1 MQNRAVSFF
10 DECLTLGQNLSKE
23 ERLALYRFL
32 MTSKKGE
39 FSSQAKILVTEKR
52 FCSFVA
58 NGEIEYTITSNRVS
72 YRSRKLDSLE
82 FTSSVRSMNLGILHS
97 TKVRRLRGFFA
108 QSEVDIIRNF
118 PLSGPSTQND
128 CGFGVN
134 AIPYYSLKHYSN
146 GRSRVLGLVG
156 KWKSYNSD
164 VLVKLR
170 TL

>member
-1 MQNRAVSFF
+1 MQNSAVSFF
-10 DECLTLGQNLSKE
+10 DECLTLGQHLSEE

-32 MTSKKGE
+32 MTSKNGA
-39 FSSQAKILVTEKR
+39 FSSQAKILLTEQR

-58 NGEIEYTITSNRVS
+58 NGEIEYTITSNAVS
-72 YRSRKLDSLE
+72 YRSRKLESLD
-82 FTSSVRSMNLGILHS
+82 FTSNVRSMNLGFLRS
-97 TKVRRLRGFFA
+97 TKIRRLRRFFA

-118 PLSGPSTQND
+118 PLPGPSTQED

-146 GRSRVLGLVG
+146 GRSRVLGLVR
-156 KWKSYNSD
+156 KLKSYNSD